1 MSEQLLSGTSLPEP
15 DPVGP
20 DHVAKREPAAR
31 IVRRFVAAW
40 QGIVLSLIGIVA
52 TVWLG
57 INGQLGLYIHPRYFI
72 FTIVMAVLAAGCA
85 VAACVWLPGAT
96 AATAATGDSDHD
108 HDDAHGE
115 SGRPGRAWA
124 ASIIGILTVVGAVL
138 ALLVLPPHTLTGAT
152 ATQRSI
158 NAGVGPVS
166 AAHAAP
172 LAGGDSASFSVRDWA
187 ILIRQNPDSAYLRE
201 HSAQVT
207 GFVLPSQEDPD
218 NLFYVARFI
227 ITCCAVDAQPVG
239 VPVYLP
245 GWQSEFPPDSWVSVT
260 GSFSANPAVGSLDA
274 FAIIPDEIGAV
285 DVPEQPYV
293 Y

>member
-1 MSEQLLSGTSLPEP
+1 MIEDGRAEKPLAR
-15 DPVGP
+15 DRVPV
-20 DHVAKREPAAR
+20 AAT
-31 IVRRFVAAW
+31 VRRFVAAW
-40 QGIVLSLIGIVA
+40 QGIVLSLVGIVA

-57 INGQLGLYIHPRYFI
+57 ITGQLGLYIHPRYFG
-72 FTIVMAVLAAGCA
+72 FTIVMAVLAAACA
-85 VAACVWLPGAT
+85 VAACVWLPRSGGAG
-96 AATAATGDSDHD
+96 ADADQPEHAHEHD
-108 HDDAHGE
+108 GPTRA
-115 SGRPGRAWA
+115 GRALA
-124 ASIIGILTVVGAVL
+124 ASTVGVLTVFGAVV

-166 AAHAAP
+166 AADAAP
-172 LAGGDSASFSVRDWA
+172 LAGADSTSFSVRDWA

-201 HSAQVT
+201 HSAEVT

-218 NLFYVARFI
+218 NVFYVARFI

-245 GWQSEFPPDSWVSVT
+245 GWQSEFPPDSWVLVT
-260 GSFSANPAVGSLDA
+260 GSFSANPTVGSLDSL
-274 FAIIPDEIGAV
+274 AIIPDEIGAV
-285 DVPEQPYV
+285 DTPEQPYV

>member
-1 MSEQLLSGTSLPEP
+1 MSEQLLSGTDAPATT
-15 DPVGP
+15 PVGP
-20 DHVAKREPAAR
+20 DHVAEREPAAH
-31 IVRRFVAAW
+31 IVRRFVTAW

-57 INGQLGLYIHPRYFI
+57 INGQLGLYIHPRYFS
-72 FTIVMAVLAAGCA
+72 FTIIMAVLAAGCA
-85 VAACVWLPGAT
+85 VAACVLLPGNTT
-96 AATAATGDSDHD
+96 ANGDPDHSG
-108 HDDAHGE
+108 HDDAPGE

-124 ASIIGILTVVGAVL
+124 ASIIGILTIVGAVV

-166 AAHAAP
+166 AANAAP
-172 LAGGDSASFSVRDWA
+172 LAGGDSTSFSVRDWA

-245 GWQSEFPPDSWVSVT
+245 GWQSEFQPDSWVSVT
-260 GSFSANPAVGSLDA
+260 GSFSANPVPGSLDA

>member
-1 MSEQLLSGTSLPEP
+1 MSEQLLSGTNAPATTP
-15 DPVGP
+15 NGP
-20 DHVAKREPAAR
+20 DHVAEREPVAR
-31 IVRRFVAAW
+31 IVRRFVATW

-57 INGQLGLYIHPRYFI
+57 ITGQLGLYIHPRYFT
-72 FTIVMAVLAAGCA
+72 FTIIMAALAAGCA
-85 VAACVWLPGAT
+85 VAACVWLPRGS
-96 AATAATGDSDHD
+96 AAAGDTDPDHSDHD
-108 HDDAHGE
+108 NAHGE

-124 ASIIGILTVVGAVL
+124 ASLIGILTIVGATV

-166 AAHAAP
+166 AANAAP
-172 LAGGDSASFSVRDWA
+172 LAGGDSTSFSVRDWA

-260 GSFSANPAVGSLDA
+260 GSFSANPAPGSLDA
-274 FAIIPDEIGAV
+274 FAIVPDEIGAV